1 MAPEAAPPPDPDL
14 LGESAQDLYENAP
27 CGYLAC
33 DLDGTILRVNRTFE
47 SWTGHDR
54 ATLVGRRFHT
64 LLTPAGQI
72 YHETH
77 YAPLL
82 QMQGA
87 VREIA
92 LEIVRADG
100 SRLPALVNAVRQPER
115 EDRPAIVRTTIFD
128 ATDRRRYER
137 ELLAARRQ
145 EQDIARELQ
154 RSLLS
159 GALPERQ
166 DLQVG
171 VVYEPAVAGLEVGGD
186 WYDAFPLPGERA
198 VALVVGDV
206 VGRGIT
212 AAATMGQL
220 RSATRALAGT
230 GLAPAA
236 LLEALDD
243 FVARHDIGRMTTV
256 AYAELHVDTGD
267 LRYACA
273 GHPPPALLAPG
284 HEPALL
290 WGGRSVPLDA
300 GVGSGARSEGSAH
313 LPPGGSLLLY
323 TDGLV
328 ERRSRPLGVG
338 LDCLLAELA
347 ARRDSAPDDL
357 LSGVVGAL
365 EDDRHVDDLCLLLA
379 HRPGSGRR

>member
-1 MAPEAAPPPDPDL
+1 LAPDAAPPPDPDL

-33 DLDGTILRVNRTFE
+33 SPEGLILRVNRTFE

-54 ATLVGRRFHT
+54 ETLVGRPFHS

-100 SRLPALVNAVRQPER
+100 SRLPALVNSVRQPER
-115 EDRPAIVRTTIFD
+115 EGRPAIVRTTIFD
-128 ATDRRRYER
+128 ATDRRRYEQ
-137 ELLAARRQ
+137 ELLGARRRQ
-145 EQDIARELQ
+145 QDIALELQ

-159 GALPERQ
+159 GALPEG
-166 DLQVG
+166 DALQVA
-171 VVYEPAVAGLEVGGD
+171 VVYEPAVTGLEVGGD
-186 WYDAFPLPGERA
+186 WYDAFRLPGEKA

-206 VGRGIT
+206 VGRGVT

-230 GLAPAA
+230 GLGPAA
-236 LLEALDD
+236 LLDALDE
-243 FVARHDIGRMTTV
+243 FVARHDVGRMTTV
-256 AYAELHVDTGD
+256 AYAELRLDTGAV
-267 LRYACA
+267 RYACA
-273 GHPPPALLAPG
+273 GHPPPALLQPG
-284 HEPALL
+284 REPELL
-290 WGGRSVPLDA
+290 WEGRSVPLDA
-300 GVGSGARSEGSAH
+300 GVGTGARPEAGTH
-313 LPPGGSLLLY
+313 LLPGGSLLLY

-338 LDCLLAELA
+338 LDELLAELA
-347 ARRDSAPDDL
+347 AQRDNLPADL

-365 EDDRHVDDLCLLLA
+365 EDDRHVDDLCVLLA
-379 HRPGSGRR
+379 HRPGGGAG